1 MFAESF
7 LNASTLTGNPAKRFA
22 GGIFGRMDWLWGA
35 P

>member
-7 LNASTLTGNPAKRFA
+7 LNVSVKAFLLPGRFA

>member
-7 LNASTLTGNPAKRFA
+7 LNAGPMAVAPPERFA

>member
-7 LNASTLTGNPAKRFA
+7 LNAWAWTGGAAMRFA

>member
-7 LNASTLTGNPAKRFA
+7 LNVPVMSFWRAERFA
-22 GGIFGRMDWLWGA
+22 GGIFAVMDWLWGA